1 MAKIAKEIKDSK
13 KQNITPVENENQSNQ
28 GESWKY
34 SSEIALDA
42 DKQIKDDSFEDISW
56 SASEFISHDKN
67 FVWYGVLSLV
77 TVITAA
83 IVYLLTHDKISTV
96 VIILAGA
103 IFGVYGARKPRTL
116 NYKLDNVGLTIQTKL
131 FNYDSLKSFMVV
143 ENSPIP
149 NIILLPL
156 KRFMPS
162 MSIYLD
168 PSIEEKVI
176 KILSDRLPQDFHE
189 QDFVE
194 RFMIRIRF

>member
-1 MAKIAKEIKDSK
+1 MTNASKKLKDSK
-13 KQNITPVENENQSNQ
+13 KQNITPVENKNQSNQ
-28 GESWKY
+28 GDSWKY
-34 SSEIALDA
+34 SSEVAVGA
-42 DKQIKDDSFEDISW
+42 DTPKTDDSFEDISW
-56 SASEFISHDKN
+56 SASEFIAHDKN
-67 FVWYGVLSLV
+67 VAWYGVLSIV
-77 TVITAA
+77 TVIAA
-83 IVYLLTHDKISTV
+83 TIVYFLTHDKIST
-96 VIILAGA
+96 IIIVLAGV

-116 NYKLDNVGLTIQTKL
+116 NYKLDNVGLTIQTNL
-131 FNYDSLKSFMVV
+131 FNYDSLKSFMVI

-168 PSIEEKVI
+168 PSSEEKVI